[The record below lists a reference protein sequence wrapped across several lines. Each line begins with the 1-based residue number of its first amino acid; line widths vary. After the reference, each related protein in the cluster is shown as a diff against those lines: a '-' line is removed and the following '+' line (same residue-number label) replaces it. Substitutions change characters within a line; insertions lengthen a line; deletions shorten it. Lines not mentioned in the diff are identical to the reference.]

1 MADPAQ
7 VLIVGAGPVGLTTAL
22 ALSRAGVAV
31 RIVDADET
39 IDRRMRASMVHPP
52 TLDMLDDLGVAASLV
67 QMGRKVQRWQIRQHE
82 SNRHVT
88 FDLAAIADATQH
100 PYRLQVE
107 QRHLGSLLI
116 DALAEH
122 DVHIEFRTRIESLMQ
137 DSGVVTLRTSEGQ
150 TIEAPWVIG
159 ADGTNSA
166 VRESA
171 RIGFDG
177 DTNEHGTILVATDFP
192 FHEHL
197 PELTDVAYCWSN
209 RGPFTLLRLKNYWRV
224 SLRAEVEDLDSAAK
238 EDNVRD
244 WLQHIHEDARN
255 AKITGIAPYVVRE
268 RCVRRFRAGRVLLA
282 GNAAHVNPPSGGMGM
297 NAGIHDAMNLASKL
311 TEVLNGADN
320 DLLYRYD
327 RQRRHAIANRVLPQA
342 VANRARMDATEM
354 STHERRL
361 TRYRAIASDP
371 EMCRQFLLA
380 SSMITSLEEADAI
393 D

>member
-1 MADPAQ
+1 MVEPAQ

-22 ALSRAGVAV
+22 ALSRAGIAV

-52 TLDMLDDLGVAASLV
+52 TLDMLDDLGVAVSLV
-67 QMGRKVQRWQIRQHE
+67 RMGRKVQRWQIRQHE
-82 SNRHVT
+82 SGESVT

-122 DVHIEFRTRIESLMQ
+122 GVHIEFRTRVESLMQ
-137 DSGVVTLRTSEGQ
+137 DSDVVTLRTSDGQ
-150 TIEAPWVIG
+150 SIQSHWVIG
-159 ADGTNSA
+159 ADGTDSA
-166 VRESA
+166 VRASA
-171 RIGFDG
+171 RITFDG

-197 PELTDVAYCWSN
+197 PDLTDVAYCWSN

-224 SLRAEVEDLDSAAK
+224 SLHAPVAELDTCA
-238 EDNVRD
+238 EEENIRE
-244 WLQHIHEDARN
+244 WLGFIHEDARN

-268 RCVRRFRAGRVLLA
+268 RCVKRFRAGRVLLA

-297 NAGIHDAMNLASKL
+297 NAGIHDAVNLASKL
-311 TEVLNGADN
+311 TEVMNGAST
-320 DLLYRYD
+320 DLLLQYD

-342 VANRARMDATEM
+342 VANRARMAEQNRG
-354 STHERRL
+354 THARRL
-361 TRYRAIASDP
+361 ARYRAIAADP
-371 EMCRQFLLA
+371 EICRQFLLA
-380 SSMITSLEEADAI
+380 GSMITSLEEARAI
-393 D
+393 E

>member
-1 MADPAQ
+1 MAEPAQ

-22 ALSRAGVAV
+22 ALSRAGIAV
-31 RIVDADET
+31 RIVEADET

-52 TLDMLDDLGVAASLV
+52 TLDMLDELGVAASLV

-82 SNRHVT
+82 SSQHVT
-88 FDLAAIADATQH
+88 FDLDAIADVTQH

-107 QRHLGSLLI
+107 QRYLGGLLI

-122 DVHIEFRTRIESLMQ
+122 GVHVEFRTRIESLMQ
-137 DSGVVTLRTSEGQ
+137 DGDTVALRTSAGQ
-150 TIEAPWVIG
+150 PIEARWVVG
-159 ADGTNSA
+159 ADGTGSA

-177 DTNEHGTILVATDFP
+177 DTSEHGTILVATDFP

-197 PELTDVAYCWSN
+197 PDLTDVAYCWSN

-224 SLRAEVEDLDSAAK
+224 SLQAGASDLDAAA
-238 EDNVRD
+238 EEENIRG
-244 WLQHIHEDARN
+244 WLGHVHPDAGG

-297 NAGIHDAMNLASKL
+297 NAGIHDAVNLASKL
-311 TEVLNGADN
+311 AGVLKGASD
-320 DLLYRYD
+320 DLLFRYD

-342 VANRARMDATEM
+342 VANRSRMAVLDKG
-354 STHERRL
+354 THARRL
-361 TRYRAIASDP
+361 SRYRAIASDP

>member
-7 VLIVGAGPVGLTTAL
+7 VVIVGAGPVGLTTAL
-22 ALSRAGVAV
+22 ALSRAGISV

-52 TLDMLDDLGVAASLV
+52 TLDMLDDLGVAAALV

-82 SNRHVT
+82 SNKHVT
-88 FDLAAIADATQH
+88 FDLAAIADSTQH

-116 DALAEH
+116 DALAEFG
-122 DVHIEFRTRIESLMQ
+122 VHIEFRTRIEGLVQ
-137 DSGVVTLRTSEGQ
+137 DSDLVTLRTSDGYP
-150 TIEAPWVIG
+150 IEAQWVIG
-159 ADGTNSA
+159 ADGTDSA
-166 VRESA
+166 VREA
-171 RIGFDG
+171 AQIGFDS
-177 DTNEHGTILVATDFP
+177 DTNEHGTILVATEFP
-192 FHEHL
+192 FHEHM
-197 PELTDVAYCWSN
+197 PELTDVAYCWSM

-224 SLRAEVEDLDSAAK
+224 SLHADVDKLDSAA
-238 EDNVRD
+238 EEENIRG
-244 WLQHIHEDARN
+244 WLGFIHDDARN

-297 NAGIHDAMNLASKL
+297 NAGIHDAVNLASKL
-311 TEVLNGADN
+311 ADVMKGEDN

-342 VANRARMDATEM
+342 VANRARMAEQVM
-354 STHERRL
+354 STHARRL
-361 TRYRAIASDP
+361 SRYQAIAADP
-371 EMCRQFLLA
+371 EMSRQFLLA
-380 SSMITSLEEADAI
+380 SSMITSVEEAEAI
-393 D
+393 E

>member
-1 MADPAQ
+1 MEEPAQ

-22 ALSRAGVAV
+22 ALSRAGIAV

-52 TLDMLDDLGVAASLV
+52 TLDMLDDLGVAAPLV
-67 QMGRKVQRWQIRQHE
+67 RMGRKVQRWQIRQHE
-82 SNRHVT
+82 KNKHVT
-88 FDLAAIADATQH
+88 FDLAAIADVTQH

-116 DALAEH
+116 EALAEH
-122 DVHIEFRTRIESLMQ
+122 GVHIEFRTRIESLTQ
-137 DSGVVTLRTSEGQ
+137 DSDVVTLRTSNGRSMQ
-150 TIEAPWVIG
+150 ALWVIG
-159 ADGTNSA
+159 ADGTGST

-171 RIGFDG
+171 RITFDG
-177 DTNEHGTILVATDFP
+177 DTNEHGTILVATDFQ
-192 FHEHL
+192 FHDHL

-224 SLRAEVEDLDSAAK
+224 SLHADVDKLDTCAEE
-238 EDNVRD
+238 ENIRD
-244 WLQHIHEDARN
+244 WLGFIHEDTRG

-297 NAGIHDAMNLASKL
+297 NAGIHDAVNLASKL
-311 TEVLNGADN
+311 SAVMNGTST
-320 DLLYRYD
+320 DLLFQYD

-342 VANRARMDATEM
+342 VASRTRMAVQDM
-354 STHERRL
+354 GTHARRL
-361 TRYRAIASDP
+361 ARYRAIAADP
-371 EMCRQFLLA
+371 EICRQFLLA